1 LARRHSRVRVQE
13 WPRSLAYLLPPPA
26 PGMCGF
32 IMEISRPPKKKY
44 KTTFLSQCIHQT
56 YIPSFL
62 CSHCLRK
69 NYGSGTS
76 IASNIL
82 HPGTNLCAQFNSR
95 FSNGSPNSA
104 TKFRLLK
111 CLNND
116 NSESITQ
123 TEAESWD
130 KEDMLMCYLQLL
142 VVERPRLKWRSH
154 HHCPSPPRCCSVWL
168 TVGARKINRGEGRS
182 ALQGG
187 ERAAL
192 CSGEGQ
198 L

>member
-76 IASNIL
+76 IASNII
-82 HPGTNLCAQFNSR
+82 HRGTNLCAQFNSR
-95 FSNGSPNSA
+95 FSNGSSNSA
-104 TKFRLLK
+104 TKFRLLQ

-142 VVERPRLKWRSH
+142 
-154 HHCPSPPRCCSVWL
+154 
-168 TVGARKINRGEGRS
+168 G
-182 ALQGG
+182 GG
-187 ERAAL
+187 EATVEVEVAPPLPKSSPVLL
-192 CSGEGQ
+192 CLAHCRGKEDK
-198 L
+198 